1 MHTCALSLRK
11 NNKKIYINYISCK
24 INQSM
29 HKCAYRECEVEQ
41 DALFDAISD
50 FGLFVNFDKLIF
62 LSSIDNRKGFNI
74 LCNLNKV
81 PHVKHFYKSA
91 KVATC

>member
-1 MHTCALSLRK
+1 
-11 NNKKIYINYISCK
+11 
-24 INQSM
+24 M

-74 LCNLNKV
+74 LCSLNKV
-81 PHVKHFYKSA
+81 PRVKHFYKSA